1 MKMILRK
8 EVPSLGNYGDV
19 VKVTTGY
26 ARNYLIPKGI
36 AVEATS
42 GNLKQF
48 EAEKGAYLRKEV
60 DRKKK
65 AEALKG
71 GIESVTLSFA
81 RKAGDDERL
90 FGSVTSHDIEEALK
104 AKGFEVERKEIALK
118 EPIKTIG
125 LHTVTVKLHSEVSA
139 DVRIDIVKE

>member
-48 EAEKGAYLRKEV
+48 EAEKGAYLRKEA

>member
-19 VKVTTGY
+19 VKVATGY

-48 EAEKGAYLRKEV
+48 EAEKGAYLRKEA

-125 LHTVTVKLHSEVSA
+125 LHTVTVKLHSGVSA